1 MAGDHNPMNTFMLR
15 RFISLTMVSA
25 AALALISL
33 LGATAAQAV
42 EPPAPADT
50 AASAAPTT
58 AEETPDNSEDW
69 NAHRPRRGHHRSGN
83 DLVNIGHDSALPEGE
98 TADSVVSVFGSST
111 SDGNAGDVVSILGDT
126 RVTGEVSDS
135 AVAVLG
141 NTYIDGK
148 VAGDTVTVLGDL
160 DLGPRA
166 DIGGDAVVVGGSVRR
181 DPAAVIHGSV
191 QNVLGGDFGSFGW
204 LHAWVRHCLLY
215 ARPLAFANGLGWAWG
230 LALACL
236 ALYVVLALLFREG
249 LSRCVRTFETQP
261 GHTVLAGLSAALLT
275 PVLLVLLCVTVIGIA
290 AVPFVVF
297 TLICVSLFGK
307 AVMLAWLGGRI
318 TGNSGTNTANHPA
331 VAVLIGGAV
340 VLVLYVVPILGFL
353 VYKLLGFLG
362 LGAVVYTLI
371 LALRANRAAKE
382 GPSASTAP
390 PRPASPPA
398 GEVPAG
404 SGAAAAQGPAFST
417 SSAAMAAGPAA
428 SEAAAGISA
437 GASSHAGAGS
447 DAGTRAGADAGAG
460 AGPGAG
466 AGASVG
472 AGATAAAG
480 AAAPPAAQPITAAL
494 PRAGFWIRMGALF
507 LDVLLVGC
515 VLSVLRAHQHDFE
528 LVVLATYGAVM
539 WKVRG
544 STIGGIVFDLRV
556 VRLDGRVVD
565 WETAIVRA
573 LSCFLSMVVA
583 GLGFFWI
590 AFDENHQAWHD
601 KIAGTVV
608 VRVPKGVPLV

>member
-1 MAGDHNPMNTFMLR
+1 MAGKPNPMNTFMLR

-33 LGATAAQAV
+33 LCATAAPAA
-42 EPPAPADT
+42 EPPAAADT
-50 AASAAPTT
+50 AASAAST
-58 AEETPDNSEDW
+58 AVEETPDQTADW
-69 NAHRPRRGHHRSGN
+69 NVHHRARRHHRDGN
-83 DLVNIGHDSALPEGE
+83 DLINIGHDSALREGE

-126 RVTGEVSDS
+126 RVTGEVSGS

-141 NTYIDGK
+141 NTTIDGK

-160 DLGPRA
+160 DLGPHA
-166 DIGGDAVVVGGSVRR
+166 DIGGDVLVVGGSVRR

-191 QNVLGGDFGSFGW
+191 QSVLGGDFGSFGW

-215 ARPLAFANGLGWAWG
+215 ARPLAFAPGLGWAWG

-236 ALYVVLALLFREG
+236 ALYVALALLFREG
-249 LSRCVRTFETQP
+249 LSKCVRTFETQP

-297 TLICVSLFGK
+297 ALLCVGLFGK

-318 TGNSGTNTANHPA
+318 TGKSGADTMSHPA

-340 VLVLYVVPILGFL
+340 VLLLYVVPILGFL
-353 VYKLLGFLG
+353 VYKILGFLG

-371 LALRANRAAKE
+371 LALRANRAAR
-382 GPSASTAP
+382 GPSAPTAA

-398 GEVPAG
+398 GDVPP
-404 SGAAAAQGPAFST
+404 SSAAAAQGPVFST
-417 SSAAMAAGPAA
+417 SSAATAAGAAA
-428 SEAAAGISA
+428 SEAAAP
-437 GASSHAGAGS
+437 
-447 DAGTRAGADAGAG
+447 GTGAG
-460 AGPGAG
+460 ANT
-466 AGASVG
+466 
-472 AGATAAAG
+472 GATESAAAG
-480 AAAPPAAQPITAAL
+480 AGTTAGTTAGAAAGTSAGAAPSAAPPPAQPITAAL
-494 PRAGFWIRMGALF
+494 PRAGFWVRMVALLIDF
-507 LDVLLVGC
+507 LLVGF
-515 VLSVLRAHQHDFE
+515 LMSVLHTHHFE
-528 LVVLATYGAVM
+528 FIVLAAYGAIM

-556 VRLDGRVVD
+556 VRLDGREVD

-573 LSCFLSMVVA
+573 LSCFLSLVVV

-590 AFDENHQAWHD
+590 AFDENHQGWHD

-608 VRVPKGVPLV
+608 VRVPKGIPLV

>member
-1 MAGDHNPMNTFMLR
+1 MNTFMLR
-15 RFISLTMVSA
+15 RFISVTMVSA

-33 LGATAAQAV
+33 LSATAAPAA
-42 EPPAPADT
+42 EPPAAADT
-50 AASAAPTT
+50 AASAAPSTV
-58 AEETPDNSEDW
+58 EETPDHPDDW
-69 NAHRPRRGHHRSGN
+69 HTHHHWRSHHKDGN
-83 DLVNIGHDSALPEGE
+83 ERVNIGHDSTLREGE

-215 ARPLAFANGLGWAWG
+215 ARPLAFAPGLGWAWG

-261 GHTVLAGLSAALLT
+261 GHTVLAGLIAALLT

-297 TLICVSLFGK
+297 TLLWVSLFGK

-318 TGNSGTNTANHPA
+318 TGKSGADTASHPA

-371 LALRANRAAKE
+371 LAFRANRAAKE
-382 GPSASTAP
+382 GPGSSTVP
-390 PRPASPPA
+390 PRPASARA
-398 GEVPAG
+398 GEVPP

-417 SSAAMAAGPAA
+417 SSAGTAAGPAP
-428 SEAAAGISA
+428 SEAAAPGASA
-437 GASSHAGAGS
+437 GAS
-447 DAGTRAGADAGAG
+447 
-460 AGPGAG
+460 
-466 AGASVG
+466 
-472 AGATAAAG
+472 AAAG
-480 AAAPPAAQPITAAL
+480 AAAGAGAGLGAGANTAAASAAAAVPPAAQPVTAAL
-494 PRAGFWIRMGALF
+494 PRAGFWIRMVALL
-507 LDVLLVGC
+507 LDFLLVGI
-515 VLSVLRAHQHDFE
+515 VMSILHTHHVE
-528 LVVLATYGAVM
+528 LIVLATYGAVM

-544 STIGGIVFDLRV
+544 STIGGSVFDLRV
-556 VRLDGRVVD
+556 VRLDGREVN

-590 AFDENHQAWHD
+590 AFDANHQAWHD

>member
-1 MAGDHNPMNTFMLR
+1 MNTFMLR
-15 RFISLTMVSA
+15 RFIALTLI
-25 AALALISL
+25 ALLA
-33 LGATAAQAV
+33 ATAAQAA
-42 EPPAPADT
+42 EPAAAPDP
-50 AASAAPTT
+50 AASAAP
-58 AEETPDNSEDW
+58 APEETPQHPEDW
-69 NAHRPRRGHHRSGN
+69 HAQHRGHGHHKNGN
-83 DLVNIGHDSALPEGE
+83 DMVNIGHDSTLGQGE

-126 RVTGEVSDS
+126 RITGEVSDS

-141 NTYIDGK
+141 NSTIDGK
-148 VAGDTVTVLGDL
+148 VNGDTVTVMGDL
-160 DLGPRA
+160 DLGPHA
-166 DIGGDAVVVGGSVRR
+166 EIGGDAVVVGGSVRR

-204 LHAWVRHCLLY
+204 LHAWVRHCLLF
-215 ARPLAFANGLGWAWG
+215 ARPLAFAHGLGWAWG

-236 ALYVVLALLFREG
+236 ALYVALALLFRDG
-249 LSRCVRTFETQP
+249 LSKCVRTFETQP

-297 TLICVSLFGK
+297 ALICAGLFGK

-318 TGNSGTNTANHPA
+318 TGKSGTATASHPA
-331 VAVLIGGAV
+331 AAVLIGGAV

-371 LALRANRAAKE
+371 LSLRANRAAKV
-382 GPSASTAP
+382 GPAP
-390 PRPASPPA
+390 PPA
-398 GEVPAG
+398 GEAPAW
-404 SGAAAAQGPAFST
+404 SAAAAQGPAFS
-417 SSAAMAAGPAA
+417 AAPP
-428 SEAAAGISA
+428 SEAAAPGTA
-437 GASSHAGAGS
+437 ADEGAG
-447 DAGTRAGADAGAG
+447 
-460 AGPGAG
+460 
-466 AGASVG
+466 VG
-472 AGATAAAG
+472 AGANAGASAG
-480 AAAPPAAQPITAAL
+480 AAAAAAAAANATASAAPAAATAPASAAPAAQPVTAAL
-494 PRAGFWIRMGALF
+494 PRAGFWVRMVALL
-507 LDVLLVGC
+507 LDVLLVGIVMG
-515 VLSVLRAHQHDFE
+515 VLHTHHIE
-528 LVVLATYGAVM
+528 LIVLAAYGAVM

-556 VRLDGRVVD
+556 VRLDGRAVD

-573 LSCFLSMVVA
+573 LSCFLSMVVV

-590 AFDENHQAWHD
+590 AFDENNQAWHD

>member
-1 MAGDHNPMNTFMLR
+1 MAGDLNPMNTFMLR
-15 RFISLTMVSA
+15 RFIAPTLI
-25 AALALISL
+25 ALLA
-33 LGATAAQAV
+33 ATAAQAA
-42 EPPAPADT
+42 EPAAAPDT
-50 AASAAPTT
+50 AASTAP
-58 AEETPDNSEDW
+58 APEETPQHPEDW
-69 NAHRPRRGHHRSGN
+69 HAHHRGHGHHKNGN
-83 DLVNIGHDSALPEGE
+83 DMVNIGHDSTLGQGE

-126 RVTGEVSDS
+126 RITGEVSDS

-141 NTYIDGK
+141 NSTIDGK
-148 VAGDTVTVLGDL
+148 VNGDTVTVLGDL
-160 DLGPRA
+160 DLGPHA
-166 DIGGDAVVVGGSVRR
+166 EIGGDAVVVGGNVRR

-204 LHAWVRHCLLY
+204 LHAWVRHCLLF
-215 ARPLAFANGLGWAWG
+215 ARPLAFAHGLGWAWG

-236 ALYVVLALLFREG
+236 ALYVALALLFREG
-249 LSRCVRTFETQP
+249 LTKCVRTFETQP

-297 TLICVSLFGK
+297 ALICAGLFGK

-318 TGNSGTNTANHPA
+318 TGKSGTATTSHPA
-331 VAVLIGGAV
+331 AAVLTGGAV

-371 LALRANRAAKE
+371 LSLRANRAAKE

-390 PRPASPPA
+390 PRPSPPPT
-398 GEVPAG
+398 GEAQA
-404 SGAAAAQGPAFST
+404 SSAAAAQGPAFS
-417 SSAAMAAGPAA
+417 AAPP
-428 SEAAAGISA
+428 SEAAAP
-437 GASSHAGAGS
+437 
-447 DAGTRAGADAGAG
+447 GTSAGADAGAT
-460 AGPGAG
+460 
-466 AGASVG
+466 AS
-472 AGATAAAG
+472 AAPAAATAPASAA
-480 AAAPPAAQPITAAL
+480 PAAQSVSAAL
-494 PRAGFWIRMGALF
+494 PRAGFWVRMGALL
-507 LDVLLVGC
+507 LDILLVGIL
-515 VLSVLRAHQHDFE
+515 LSVLHIRDIEFVA
-528 LVVLATYGAVM
+528 LAAYGAVM
-539 WKVRG
+539 WKLRG

-556 VRLDGRVVD
+556 VRLDGRAVD
-565 WETAIVRA
+565 WETVIVRA
-573 LSCFLSMVVA
+573 LGCFLSLVVV

-590 AFDENHQAWHD
+590 AFDENNQAWHD

>member
-1 MAGDHNPMNTFMLR
+1 MNTFMLR
-15 RFISLTMVSA
+15 RFISLTVVSA

-33 LGATAAQAV
+33 LAATAAQAA
-42 EPPAPADT
+42 ESPTPADT

-58 AEETPDNSEDW
+58 VEETPDHPEDW
-69 NAHRPRRGHHRSGN
+69 NGHHPRRSHHGNGN
-83 DLVNIGHDSALPEGE
+83 DLVNIGHDSALREGE

-126 RVTGEVSDS
+126 HVTGEVSDS

-215 ARPLAFANGLGWAWG
+215 ARPLAFAHGLGWAWG

-236 ALYVVLALLFREG
+236 ALYVALALLFREG

-318 TGNSGTNTANHPA
+318 TGNSGTNTTSHPA

-371 LALRANRAAKE
+371 LSLRANRAAKG
-382 GPSASTAP
+382 GPSASSAP

-398 GEVPAG
+398 GEVPAP
-404 SGAAAAQGPAFST
+404 SAAAAQGPAFST
-417 SSAAMAAGPAA
+417 SSAAMAADAA
-428 SEAAAGISA
+428 PSEAAAADISA
-437 GASSHAGAGS
+437 GASSGA
-447 DAGTRAGADAGAG
+447 DARAGVGAGAG
-460 AGPGAG
+460 AG
-466 AGASVG
+466 
-472 AGATAAAG
+472 AGATTAAG
-480 AAAPPAAQPITAAL
+480 AAASPAAQPITAAL

-507 LDVLLVGC
+507 LDVLLVGF

>member
-1 MAGDHNPMNTFMLR
+1 MAGDLNPMNTFMLR
-15 RFISLTMVSA
+15 RFISVTMVSA
-25 AALALISL
+25 AALALIGL
-33 LGATAAQAV
+33 LSATAAPAA
-42 EPPAPADT
+42 EPPAAADT
-50 AASAAPTT
+50 AASAAPSTD
-58 AEETPDNSEDW
+58 EETPDHPEDW
-69 NAHRPRRGHHRSGN
+69 GAHRSWHNHHKNGN
-83 DLVNIGHDSALPEGE
+83 DRVNIGRDTTLQDGE

-148 VAGDTVTVLGDL
+148 VDGDTVTVLGDL

-215 ARPLAFANGLGWAWG
+215 GRPLAFAHGLGWAWG

-236 ALYVVLALLFREG
+236 ALYVALALLFKEG

-318 TGNSGTNTANHPA
+318 TGKAGTDTASHPA

-382 GPSASTAP
+382 GPSASTVP

-398 GEVPAG
+398 GEVPP

-417 SSAAMAAGPAA
+417 SSSATAAGAA
-428 SEAAAGISA
+428 PSEAAAPS
-437 GASSHAGAGS
+437 
-447 DAGTRAGADAGAG
+447 T
-460 AGPGAG
+460 GAG
-466 AGASVG
+466 AGAAAGIG
-472 AGATAAAG
+472 AGASTAAAS
-480 AAAPPAAQPITAAL
+480 ATAPPAAQPVTAGL
-494 PRAGFWIRMGALF
+494 PRAGFWVRMGALF
-507 LDVLLVGC
+507 LDFLLVGF
-515 VLSVLRAHQHDFE
+515 VLSVLHTHHLE
-528 LVVLATYGAVM
+528 LIVLAAYGAVM

-573 LSCFLSMVVA
+573 LSCFLSMVVV

-590 AFDENHQAWHD
+590 AFDANRQAWHD

>member
-1 MAGDHNPMNTFMLR
+1 ME
-15 RFISLTMVSA
+15 SA
-25 AALALISL
+25 AALALIGL
-33 LGATAAQAV
+33 LCATAAPAA
-42 EPPAPADT
+42 EPPAAADT
-50 AASAAPTT
+50 AASAAPSTD
-58 AEETPDNSEDW
+58 EETPDHLGDW
-69 NAHRPRRGHHRSGN
+69 SAHHRWRSHHKDGN
-83 DLVNIGHDSALPEGE
+83 DRVNIGHDTTLQEGE

-204 LHAWVRHCLLY
+204 LHAWVRHCLLF
-215 ARPLAFANGLGWAWG
+215 ARPLAFAPGLGWAWG

-236 ALYVVLALLFREG
+236 ALYVALAVLFREG
-249 LSRCVRTFETQP
+249 LSRCVRTFDTQP

-318 TGNSGTNTANHPA
+318 TGKTGTDTASHPA

-353 VYKLLGFLG
+353 VYKLRGFLG

-382 GPSASTAP
+382 GPSASTVP
-390 PRPASPPA
+390 PRPASAPA
-398 GEVPAG
+398 GEVPP
-404 SGAAAAQGPAFST
+404 SGVAAAQGPAFAT
-417 SSAAMAAGPAA
+417 SSAATAAGAA
-428 SEAAAGISA
+428 SSEAAAPGT
-437 GASSHAGAGS
+437 GAETG
-447 DAGTRAGADAGAG
+447 
-460 AGPGAG
+460 
-466 AGASVG
+466 
-472 AGATAAAG
+472 AAAG
-480 AAAPPAAQPITAAL
+480 ASTAAASATAAPRPAAQPVTAAL
-494 PRAGFWIRMGALF
+494 PRAGFWVRMGALF
-507 LDVLLVGC
+507 LDFLLVGF
-515 VLSVLRAHQHDFE
+515 VLSVLHTHHFE
-528 LVVLATYGAVM
+528 LIVLAAYGAVM

-556 VRLDGRVVD
+556 VRLDGREVD

-573 LSCFLSMVVA
+573 LSCFLSMVVV

-590 AFDENHQAWHD
+590 AFDANHQAWHD

>member
-1 MAGDHNPMNTFMLR
+1 MNTFMLR
-15 RFISLTMVSA
+15 RFISVTMVSA

-33 LGATAAQAV
+33 LGATAAQAT
-42 EPPAPADT
+42 EPPAAADT
-50 AASAAPTT
+50 AASAAP
-58 AEETPDNSEDW
+58 APVEETSDQSEDW
-69 NAHRPRRGHHRSGN
+69 NAHRARRNHHRNGN
-83 DLVNIGHDSALPEGE
+83 DLVNIGHDSTLREGE

-141 NTYIDGK
+141 NTTIDGK
-148 VAGDTVTVLGDL
+148 VGGDAVTVLGDL
-160 DLGPRA
+160 DLGPHA

-191 QNVLGGDFGSFGW
+191 QTVLGGDFGSFGW

-215 ARPLAFANGLGWAWG
+215 ARPLAFAHGLGWAWG

-249 LSRCVRTFETQP
+249 LSKCVRTFETQP

-297 TLICVSLFGK
+297 ALICVSLFGK

-318 TGNSGTNTANHPA
+318 MGKSGADTASHPA

-340 VLVLYVVPILGFL
+340 VLLLYVVPILGFL
-353 VYKLLGFLG
+353 VYKILGFLG

-371 LALRANRAAKE
+371 LALRANRAAKD

-390 PRPASPPA
+390 PRPGSPPA
-398 GEVPAG
+398 GEVPA
-404 SGAAAAQGPAFST
+404 SGAAAAQGPVFST
-417 SSAAMAAGPAA
+417 SSAATAAGAA
-428 SEAAAGISA
+428 PSEAAA
-437 GASSHAGAGS
+437 
-447 DAGTRAGADAGAG
+447 
-460 AGPGAG
+460 PGAG
-466 AGASVG
+466 AS
-472 AGATAAAG
+472 
-480 AAAPPAAQPITAAL
+480 AAAPAAAAATTAPPPAQPITAAL
-494 PRAGFWIRMGALF
+494 PRAGFWVRMVALL
-507 LDVLLVGC
+507 LDFLLVGIVMG
-515 VLSVLRAHQHDFE
+515 VLHTHHIE
-528 LVVLATYGAVM
+528 LIVLAAYGAVM

-573 LSCFLSMVVA
+573 LSCFLSMVVV

-590 AFDENHQAWHD
+590 AFDANHQAWHD

>member
-1 MAGDHNPMNTFMLR
+1 MNTFMLR

-33 LGATAAQAV
+33 LVATAAQAGA

-50 AASAAPTT
+50 AASAAPST
-58 AEETPDNSEDW
+58 AEETPDHPEDW
-69 NAHRPRRGHHRSGN
+69 NGHHPGRSHRKNGN
-83 DLVNIGHDSALPEGE
+83 DLVNIGHDSTLREGE
-98 TADSVVSVFGSST
+98 TADSVVSVLGSST
-111 SDGNAGDVVSILGDT
+111 SDGNAGDVVSILGDN
-126 RVTGEVSDS
+126 RVSGEVSDS

-181 DPAAVIHGSV
+181 DPAAVINGSV

-215 ARPLAFANGLGWAWG
+215 ARPLAFAHGLGWAWG
-230 LALACL
+230 LALTCL
-236 ALYVVLALLFREG
+236 ALYVALALLFRDG

-261 GHTVLAGLSAALLT
+261 GHTVLAGLSAALLS

-297 TLICVSLFGK
+297 ALICVSLFGK
-307 AVMLAWLGGRI
+307 AVMLAWLGARI
-318 TGNSGTNTANHPA
+318 TGKSGVDTASHPA

-382 GPSASTAP
+382 GPSASTVP
-390 PRPASPPA
+390 PRPVSPP
-398 GEVPAG
+398 
-404 SGAAAAQGPAFST
+404 
-417 SSAAMAAGPAA
+417 
-428 SEAAAGISA
+428 
-437 GASSHAGAGS
+437 
-447 DAGTRAGADAGAG
+447 DR
-460 AGPGAG
+460 
-466 AGASVG
+466 
-472 AGATAAAG
+472 
-480 AAAPPAAQPITAAL
+480 
-494 PRAGFWIRMGALF
+494 
-507 LDVLLVGC
+507 
-515 VLSVLRAHQHDFE
+515 
-528 LVVLATYGAVM
+528 
-539 WKVRG
+539 K
-544 STIGGIVFDLRV
+544 
-556 VRLDGRVVD
+556 
-565 WETAIVRA
+565 
-573 LSCFLSMVVA
+573 
-583 GLGFFWI
+583 
-590 AFDENHQAWHD
+590 
-601 KIAGTVV
+601 
-608 VRVPKGVPLV
+608 

>member
-1 MAGDHNPMNTFMLR
+1 
-15 RFISLTMVSA
+15 MVSA

-33 LGATAAQAV
+33 LGATATQAA
-42 EPPAPADT
+42 EPPAAADA
-50 AASAAPTT
+50 AASAAPSTV
-58 AEETPDNSEDW
+58 EETPDHPEDW
-69 NAHRPRRGHHRSGN
+69 HAHHRARGHRRDGN
-83 DLVNIGHDSALPEGE
+83 DLFNIGHDSTLREGE

-126 RVTGEVSDS
+126 RVSGEVTDS

-141 NTYIDGK
+141 NTTIDGK

-160 DLGPRA
+160 DLGPHA
-166 DIGGDAVVVGGSVRR
+166 DIGGDAVVIGGSVRR

-215 ARPLAFANGLGWAWG
+215 GRPLAFAPGLGWAWG
-230 LALACL
+230 VALACL
-236 ALYVVLALLFREG
+236 ALYVALALLFREG

-297 TLICVSLFGK
+297 TLLCVGLFGK
-307 AVMLAWLGGRI
+307 AVMLAWLGGRL
-318 TGNSGTNTANHPA
+318 TGKSGAGTTSHPA
-331 VAVLIGGAV
+331 VAVLIGGAL

-382 GPSASTAP
+382 GPSAAAAP
-390 PRPASPPA
+390 SRPASPPA
-398 GEVPAG
+398 GEVPP
-404 SGAAAAQGPAFST
+404 SGAAAAQGPAF
-417 SSAAMAAGPAA
+417 AGATP
-428 SEAAAGISA
+428 SEAAPGTSA
-437 GASSHAGAGS
+437 GAGAGTS
-447 DAGTRAGADAGAG
+447 AG
-460 AGPGAG
+460 AGPGA
-466 AGASVG
+466 
-472 AGATAAAG
+472 TTAAG
-480 AAAPPAAQPITAAL
+480 AAAQPITAAL

-507 LDVLLVGC
+507 LDFLLVGF
-515 VLSVLRAHQHDFE
+515 VLSVLHTRHFE
-528 LVVLATYGAVM
+528 LVVLAAYGAVM

-556 VRLDGRVVD
+556 VRLDGREVD

-573 LSCFLSMVVA
+573 LSCFLSMVVV

-590 AFDENHQAWHD
+590 AFDDNHQAWHD

>member
-1 MAGDHNPMNTFMLR
+1 MNTFMLR
-15 RFISLTMVSA
+15 RFISVTMVSA

-33 LGATAAQAV
+33 LGATAAQAT
-42 EPPAPADT
+42 EPPAAADT
-50 AASAAPTT
+50 AASAAP
-58 AEETPDNSEDW
+58 APIEETSDRSEDW
-69 NAHRPRRGHHRSGN
+69 NAHRARRNHHKNGN
-83 DLVNIGHDSALPEGE
+83 DLVNIGHDSTLREGE

-111 SDGNAGDVVSILGDT
+111 SDGSAGDVVSILGDT

-135 AVAVLG
+135 AIAVLG
-141 NTYIDGK
+141 NTTIDGK

-160 DLGPRA
+160 DLGPHA

-215 ARPLAFANGLGWAWG
+215 ARPLAFAHGLGWAWG

-236 ALYVVLALLFREG
+236 ALYVILALLFREG
-249 LSRCVRTFETQP
+249 LSKCVRTFETQP

-297 TLICVSLFGK
+297 ALICVSLFGK

-318 TGNSGTNTANHPA
+318 TGKSGADTASHPA

-340 VLVLYVVPILGFL
+340 VLLLYVVPILGFL

-371 LALRANRAAKE
+371 LALRANRAAKD

-390 PRPASPPA
+390 PRPASPSA
-398 GEVPAG
+398 GEVPA

-417 SSAAMAAGPAA
+417 SSAATAAGAA
-428 SEAAAGISA
+428 PGEAAAPGT
-437 GASSHAGAGS
+437 GAGG
-447 DAGTRAGADAGAG
+447 DAGVSASAGAG
-460 AGPGAG
+460 AGPGA
-466 AGASVG
+466 AA
-472 AGATAAAG
+472 AATA
-480 AAAPPAAQPITAAL
+480 PPPAQPITAAL
-494 PRAGFWIRMGALF
+494 PRAGFWVRMVALL
-507 LDVLLVGC
+507 LDFLLVGIVMG
-515 VLSVLRAHQHDFE
+515 VLHTHHIE
-528 LVVLATYGAVM
+528 LIVLAAYGAVM

-556 VRLDGRVVD
+556 VRLDGRAVD

-573 LSCFLSMVVA
+573 LSCFLSMVVV

-590 AFDENHQAWHD
+590 AFDANHQAWHD

>member
-1 MAGDHNPMNTFMLR
+1 
-15 RFISLTMVSA
+15 MVSA

-33 LGATAAQAV
+33 LGATATQAA
-42 EPPAPADT
+42 EPPAAADA
-50 AASAAPTT
+50 AASAAPSTV
-58 AEETPDNSEDW
+58 EETPDHPEDW
-69 NAHRPRRGHHRSGN
+69 HAHHRARGHRRDGN
-83 DLVNIGHDSALPEGE
+83 DLFNIGHDSTLREGE

-126 RVTGEVSDS
+126 RVSGEVTDS

-141 NTYIDGK
+141 NTTIDGK

-160 DLGPRA
+160 DLGPHA
-166 DIGGDAVVVGGSVRR
+166 DIGGDAVVIGGSVRR

-215 ARPLAFANGLGWAWG
+215 GRPLAFAPGLGWAWG
-230 LALACL
+230 VALACL
-236 ALYVVLALLFREG
+236 ALYVALALLFREG

-297 TLICVSLFGK
+297 TLLCVGLFGK
-307 AVMLAWLGGRI
+307 AVMLAWLGGRL
-318 TGNSGTNTANHPA
+318 TGKSGAGTTSHPA
-331 VAVLIGGAV
+331 VAVLIGGAL

-382 GPSASTAP
+382 GPSAAAAP
-390 PRPASPPA
+390 SRPASPPA
-398 GEVPAG
+398 GEVPP
-404 SGAAAAQGPAFST
+404 SGAAAAQGPAF
-417 SSAAMAAGPAA
+417 AGATP
-428 SEAAAGISA
+428 SEAAPGTSA
-437 GASSHAGAGS
+437 GAGAGTS
-447 DAGTRAGADAGAG
+447 AGAG
-460 AGPGAG
+460 AGPGA
-466 AGASVG
+466 
-472 AGATAAAG
+472 TTAAG
-480 AAAPPAAQPITAAL
+480 AAAQPITAAL

-507 LDVLLVGC
+507 LDFLLVGF
-515 VLSVLRAHQHDFE
+515 VLSVLHTRHFE
-528 LVVLATYGAVM
+528 LVVLAAYGAVM

-556 VRLDGRVVD
+556 VRLDGREVD

-573 LSCFLSMVVA
+573 LSCFLSMVVV

-590 AFDENHQAWHD
+590 AFDDNHQAWHD